1 MVEMASGFLFVDKPA
16 GVTSHDVV
24 AALRRALAVGKVGHA
39 GTLDPMAT
47 GLLVV
52 AVGRATRLLRFVQDL
67 PKEYLARIM
76 FGVATDTLDADGAVL
91 WREPMPFAE
100 EELEA
105 VLPRFVGAVLQVPP
119 MVSAVRVG
127 GRRLY
132 ELHRAGET
140 VDREP
145 RPVEIQRISIEE
157 FAPGD
162 YPEAVLSVRCGK
174 GMYVRVLADDIAA
187 ALGGRAHLCG
197 LRRTRVGS
205 IDAERDAVPLDRLVN
220 AIGEG
225 QEALGAIDAG
235 LRDLPEVTVDGET
248 ARGVGHG
255 ASFGFGFD
263 APSSGPFRV
272 YDGHARLIAVYRVE
286 GRLAVPEVVLDAGS
300 AE

>member
-1 MVEMASGFLFVDKPA
+1 MAETTSGFLFVDKPA
-16 GVTSHDVV
+16 GITSHDVV
-24 AALRRALAVGKVGHA
+24 ATLRRALGVRRVGHS

-67 PKEYLARIM
+67 PKEYLASVM

-91 WREPMPFAE
+91 WREPMRFTE
-100 EELEA
+100 SELEA
-105 VLPRFVGAVLQVPP
+105 VVPRFVGTVLQIPP

-127 GRRLY
+127 GRRLH

-145 RPVEIQRISIEE
+145 RPVEIERISVEE

-174 GMYVRVLADDIAA
+174 GTYVRVLADDIAA

-197 LRRTRVGS
+197 LRRTGVGS
-205 IDAERDAVPLDRLVN
+205 IDTDRDAVRLDDLVN

-225 QEALGAIDAG
+225 AEVLRPSEAG
-235 LRDLPEVTVDGET
+235 LLDLPEVRVDGET
-248 ARGVGHG
+248 ARGVRHG
-255 ASFGFGFD
+255 ASFGFGFE

-272 YDGHARLIAVYRVE
+272 HDGDTGLIAVYRVE
-286 GRLAVPEVVLDAGS
+286 GRLAVPEVVLDAGT
-300 AE
+300 AG

>member
-1 MVEMASGFLFVDKPA
+1 MAETASGFLFVDKPP
-16 GVTSHDVV
+16 GITSHDVV
-24 AALRRALAVGKVGHA
+24 ATLRRALGVRRVGHS

-67 PKEYLARIM
+67 PKEYLARVM

-91 WREPMPFAE
+91 WREPMPFTE
-100 EELEA
+100 SELEE
-105 VLPRFVGAVLQVPP
+105 VLPRFVGTVLQVPP

-127 GRRLY
+127 GRRLH

-145 RPVEIQRISIEE
+145 RPVEIERISVEE

-174 GMYVRVLADDIAA
+174 GTYVRVLADDIAA

-197 LRRTRVGS
+197 LRRTGVGS
-205 IDAERDAVPLDRLVN
+205 IEADRDAVPLDDLVN
-220 AIGEG
+220 AIGAGTPVLHPSE
-225 QEALGAIDAG
+225 AG
-235 LRDLPEVTVDGET
+235 LLDLPAVTVDGET
-248 ARGVGHG
+248 ARGVRHG
-255 ASFGFGFD
+255 ASFGFGFE

-272 YDGHARLIAVYRVE
+272 HDGEAGLIAVYRVE
-286 GRLAVPEVVLDAGS
+286 GRLAVPEVVLDAGT
-300 AE
+300 AG